1 MIHLA
6 KNLKFRLLLGLFVF
20 LFVIFYGFGYFLI
33 STLKDSYLQSAKATL
48 GVVIKDISHDYTNQ
62 SSADA
67 LMGDVKEEFDLQTLY
82 VQLSKWDKKTHA
94 IAHINTSLDL
104 NNKPLQIDTSI
115 LTRILEAPN
124 STLFRTEKH
133 AKGTLLVA
141 HLVLNM
147 QVDMPMIL
155 SCAIPYEYHT
165 PYVKALKL
173 WLWMGLGTLL
183 ILMLLM
189 VYFIIS
195 RSFSSVQRIINEVR
209 SIGIEDSQKRLAK
222 TEVAKEI
229 DNLIDTFN
237 DLISQLQSAYAQ
249 VKAFGQ
255 NASHELKTPLTIM
268 RGEIE
273 IGLKKERTAEEYQS
287 ILSTIHDEVIALQEV
302 IEKILLLS
310 SVTKSDVHA
319 SFETLYIDEM
329 LQEVLEE
336 KRALALKQ
344 AISLHVSIFEPFTLQ
359 ANPVLLKIILNNL
372 LDNAIKY
379 SPYGATITIALKEGS
394 LYIENSGQGISEADM
409 PHIFER
415 FYRAKEV
422 RHLVG
427 HGLGLCLVK
436 VILDVHGFRIEVKSI
451 QNKTTSFCIFF

>member
-1 MIHLA
+1 VIHLA

-48 GVVIKDISHDYTNQ
+48 GVVIKDIAHDYTNQ
-62 SSADA
+62 ISADV
-67 LMGDVKEEFDLQTLY
+67 LMGDVKEEFDLETLY
-82 VQLSKWDKKTHA
+82 VQLSKWDKKAHSVE
-94 IAHINTSLDL
+94 HINTSLDL
-104 NNKPLQIDTSI
+104 NNKPLHVEADIITK
-115 LTRILEAPN
+115 ILEAPN
-124 STLFRTEKH
+124 KTLFTTQKH
-133 AKGTLLVA
+133 TQGTLLVA

-147 QVDMPMIL
+147 QADMPVIL
-155 SCAIPYEYHT
+155 SCAIPYKYHT
-165 PYVKALKL
+165 PYLKALRL

-183 ILMLLM
+183 ILMLSM
-189 VYFIIS
+189 VYAIIS
-195 RSFSSVQRIINEVR
+195 RSFLSVQRIINEVR

-237 DLISQLQSAYAQ
+237 DLISQLQSAYTQ

-273 IGLKKERTAEEYQS
+273 IGLKKERTAHEYQA
-287 ILSTIHDEVIALQEV
+287 ILATIHDEVIGLQEV

-310 SVTKSDVHA
+310 SVTKSEVHA
-319 SFETLYIDEM
+319 SFETLYIDEV

-344 AISLHVSIFEPFTLQ
+344 TISLHVSIFEPFTLQ
-359 ANPVLLKIILNNL
+359 ANPALLKIVLNNL

-379 SPYGATITIALKEGS
+379 SPYGATITVALKEGS
-394 LYIENSGQGISEADM
+394 LCIENSGQGISEVDM

-422 RHLVG
+422 RHLAG
-427 HGLGLCLVK
+427 HGLGLSLVK
-436 VILDVHGFRIEVKSI
+436 VILDLHNFRIEAKSI
-451 QNKTTSFCIFF
+451 QNKTTIFCIFF